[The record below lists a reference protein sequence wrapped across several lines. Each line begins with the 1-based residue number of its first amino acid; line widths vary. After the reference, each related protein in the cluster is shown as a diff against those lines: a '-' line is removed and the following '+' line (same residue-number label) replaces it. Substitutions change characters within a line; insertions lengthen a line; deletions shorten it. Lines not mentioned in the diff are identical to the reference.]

1 MTRWLAVIAAFALVL
16 AACGSVST
24 EGQYGTPEVS
34 GDGLLPLADNTNDAS
49 FGAVI
54 PSVTGTDFDGQTV
67 TIDPANGTSK
77 VILFLAH
84 WCPHC
89 QQEVPMVQEFLD
101 ANGGPPEGVEFLSVA
116 TSTDPSRPNFP
127 PSAWLDREGWEP
139 PVIVDDEAQT
149 VASAFGLSAFPF
161 WVVVGPD
168 GTVLQ
173 RVAGGINIE
182 ALPALFDQLT
192 SLEVSG

>member
-1 MTRWLAVIAAFALVL
+1 MTRWFAVIAAFALVL

-34 GDGLLPLADNTNDAS
+34 GDALLPLVANSTDGS
-49 FGAVI
+49 VGATI
-54 PSVTGTDFDGQTV
+54 PSITGTDFNGQTV
-67 TIDPANGTSK
+67 TIDPANGTPK

-89 QQEVPMVQEFLD
+89 QQEVPLVQEFLD
-101 ANGGPPEGVEFLSVA
+101 ANGGPPDGVEFLSVA

-127 PSAWLDREGWEP
+127 PGAWLDREDWGQA
-139 PVIVDDEAQT
+139 VIVDDEAQT

>member
-1 MTRWLAVIAAFALVL
+1 MTRTLAVIAACALLL

-24 EGQYGTPEVS
+24 EGEYGTPEVT
-34 GDGLLPLADNTNDAS
+34 GDALIPLANNATDPSA
-49 FGAVI
+49 GAVI
-54 PSVTGTDFDGQTV
+54 PTVTGTDFDGQTV
-67 TIDPANGTSK
+67 TIDPNDGSAK

-89 QQEVPMVQEFLD
+89 QEEVPAVQEFLD
-101 ANGGPPEGVEFLSVA
+101 ANELPDGVEFISVA

-127 PSAWLDREGWEP
+127 PSNWLEREGWEP
-139 PVIVDDEAQT
+139 SVIVDDEPQT

-182 ALPALFDQLT
+182 ALPALFNQLT